1 MALSTIWWLIA
12 GGLIAVELLTS
23 TFYLLMLAIGA
34 VAAALAAHGEAPL
47 AWQMVVGAFV
57 GGLCVTMWH
66 LKKARSHQPLEA
78 SHNQDVHL
86 DLGEVVQVLEWDTEG
101 CAQVKHRGAQWTAQ
115 LAAGQSPTGGAHR
128 ITAMTGNRLIVEKI

>member
-66 LKKARSHQPLEA
+66 VKKARSHQPLEA

-101 CAQVKHRGAQWTAQ
+101 CAQVKHPGAQWTAQ
-115 LAAGQSPTGGAHR
+115 LAAGQPPTGGAHR